1 MNNQEDPLAQGGS
14 QVSTLGDLECF
25 PHPEFSVDERVLSRL
40 VSECHDLIEPE
51 PKRKPLAAAWNWYL
65 SWAIPGMGMFS
76 EAYIL
81 FAIGNIEPLLS
92 IVYPNCWGEEQPAD
106 CDQDVVKNVSTIEI
120 CGIVRHE
127 LDRRADPCPRL
138 SHSRYALRSF
148 ARWREC
154 LSLASSQTGW
164 VERRARAC
172 ARRSCSSGRF
182 S

>member
-1 MNNQEDPLAQGGS
+1 MNNHEDPLAQGGS
-14 QVSTLGDLECF
+14 QVSSTLGDLECF
-25 PHPEFSVDERVLSRL
+25 PHPEFSADERVLSRL

-92 IVYPNCWGEEQPAD
+92 ILYPNCWGEEQPAD

-127 LDRRADPCPRL
+127 LDRRADPCPDSLTRAT
-138 SHSRYALRSF
+138 RFVRSP
-148 ARWREC
+148 
-154 LSLASSQTGW
+154 GGGN
-164 VERRARAC
+164 AC
-172 ARRSCSSGRF
+172 H
-182 S
+182 

>member
-1 MNNQEDPLAQGGS
+1 MS
-14 QVSTLGDLECF
+14 STLGDLECF

-92 IVYPNCWGEEQPAD
+92 IVYPYCWGEDQPAD

-120 CGIVRHE
+120 CGIVRHK
-127 LDRRADPCPRL
+127 LDRRADPCPDSATAPPSQRAPPAQ
-138 SHSRYALRSF
+138 RPRS
-148 ARWREC
+148 
-154 LSLASSQTGW
+154 LT
-164 VERRARAC
+164 RATCFVRSPGGGNAC
-172 ARRSCSSGRF
+172 H
-182 S
+182 